1 MTVKKRQNKK
11 KEDKNISSSLYAK
24 NLASHPSLDIVS
36 SNGMELAGKKVV
48 LCIAGSVA
56 AYKAIELSRLLMRHG
71 ADVTCVTSNAVTK
84 LIQPDYFKWAT
95 GNKVIT
101 KLTGDLEHIKL
112 ADYNQ
117 SDLIIVYP
125 ATANTLG
132 KLANGIENCKYFTAN
147 NY

>member
-1 MTVKKRQNKK
+1 MADKKRITKVK
-11 KEDKNISSSLYAK
+11 D
-24 NLASHPSLDIVS
+24 HPSLDIVS
-36 SNGMELAGKKVV
+36 SHGIELVGKKIV

-56 AYKAIELSRLLMRHG
+56 AYKAIELARLLMRHG

-101 KLTGDLEHIKL
+101 KLTGELEHIRL

-117 SDLIIVYP
+117 S
-125 ATANTLG
+125 
-132 KLANGIENCKYFTAN
+132 
-147 NY
+147 